1 MQKRDVKL
9 VFLKQIEY
17 LCTKMSKY
25 INTKYL
31 VLFIIPMMNLL
42 FVHYYFLLTIDLEV
56 PCFKSSLID
65 NFIACLIDV
74 SAILVLFWI
83 ITLGRLR
90 LSLVITFV
98 ITLIWSFCN
107 AFYARFFHQYLS
119 WSSIGQAGNLTDS
132 AVIDSMMV
140 GFEWTDLYYPAM
152 AILFGWFLIHT
163 WHHDLKSKSLRT
175 TVFLWLFCFVIG
187 LAAHALYI
195 FHPKYGFIY
204 ALEKTMFTP
213 AKMDAMWPNWTFF
226 HKGFFRKLVV
236 DQLAGDHNMKLT
248 EEQRAE
254 IEKAYSD
261 HRLRVT
267 GRTASDSIQNIVFIL
282 VESYLSV
289 TSDLVIEGKEI
300 TPNLNKLKHDSTVY
314 FNGHMRPNV
323 SIGESADGQYIYMA
337 GLLPLHSEITV
348 SKAKHNEIIGLPEQM
363 KKIHP
368 DLISQTII
376 PTNPTLWEQQPMS
389 EAYGFDNLYSMLD
402 YQMVMKDNDNGGFL
416 DDHMIFKY
424 ATYTDQK
431 NSQPFFSLILTMSMH
446 QPYTSFTR
454 HGFEVTDK
462 SLPQSY
468 KNYLNSCHFFDMQIG
483 KYFEELKQQ
492 GLYDNSLIIIV
503 ADHDARPRYLDMEG
517 KISDDIPIYII
528 NGGFDP
534 ASAWDGECNQ
544 LDVYT
549 TILDIMG
556 IDSKWRGLGHTLLNK
571 DYQNS
576 VTGKIQELSDM
587 ITFSNY
593 FSSKASE

>member
-1 MQKRDVKL
+1 
-9 VFLKQIEY
+9 
-17 LCTKMSKY
+17 MSKY

-31 VLFIIPMMNLL
+31 VLFIMSLMNLL
-42 FVHYYFLLTIDLEV
+42 FVHYYFLQTIDLEV

-65 NFIACLIDV
+65 NFIASLLDMSV
-74 SAILVLFWI
+74 ILLTVWI
-83 ITLGRLR
+83 ITLCRLR

-119 WSSIGQAGNLTDS
+119 WSSMGQAGNLSDG
-132 AVIDSMMV
+132 AVIDSMYA
-140 GFEWTDLYYPAM
+140 GFEMTDLYYPLM
-152 AILFGWFLIHT
+152 AILFGWFLIRS
-163 WHHDLKSKSLRT
+163 WHHNLTIKSLRT
-175 TVFLWLFCFVIG
+175 TIIIWLCSLIIG
-187 LAAHALYI
+187 LAAHSLYI

-213 AKMDAMWPNWTFF
+213 EKMDSMWPNWTFF

-236 DQLAGDHNMKLT
+236 DQLSRDTEMKLT
-248 EEQRAE
+248 KEQEQE
-254 IEKAYSD
+254 IEREYSD
-261 HRLRVT
+261 HSLRVT
-267 GRTASDSIQNIVFIL
+267 GRTASDSVKNVIFIL

-289 TSDLVIEGKEI
+289 TSDLIIEGKEI

-314 FNGHMRPNV
+314 FNGRMRPNV

-363 KKIHP
+363 KQILP
-368 DLISQTII
+368 DLKTHTII

-389 EAYGFDNLYSMLD
+389 EAYGFDHLYSMLD
-402 YQMVMKDNDNGGFL
+402 YQADMKDNENGEFL
-416 DDHMIFKY
+416 TDDMIFKY
-424 ATYTDQK
+424 AAYKDDT
-431 NSQPFFSLILTMSMH
+431 NNQPFLSLILTMSMH
-446 QPYTSFTR
+446 QPYNSFTR

-462 SLPQSY
+462 SLPQAY
-468 KNYLNSCHFFDMQIG
+468 KNYLNNCHFFDMQIG
-483 KYFEELKQQ
+483 KYFEELKKQ

-534 ASAWDGECNQ
+534 SSAWDGECNQ

-556 IDSKWRGLGHTLLNK
+556 VDSQWRGLGHTLLNK
-571 DYQNS
+571 NYQNS
-576 VTGKIQELSDM
+576 VTGRTQELSDR
-587 ITFSNY
+587 ITYSNFFST
-593 FSSKASE
+593 KVSE

>member
-1 MQKRDVKL
+1 MK
-9 VFLKQIEY
+9 
-17 LCTKMSKY
+17 KY

-31 VLFIIPMMNLL
+31 VLFIMCLMNLL

-65 NFIACLIDV
+65 NFIASLLDTSV
-74 SAILVLFWI
+74 ILLAVWI
-83 ITLGRLR
+83 ITLRRLR

-107 AFYARFFHQYLS
+107 AFYVRFFHQYLS
-119 WSSIGQAGNLTDS
+119 WSSIGQAGNLTDG
-132 AVIDSMMV
+132 AVIDSMLA
-140 GFEWTDLYYPAM
+140 GFETTDLYYPLM

-163 WHHDLKSKSLRT
+163 WHHDLTPKSLRT
-175 TVFLWLFCFVIG
+175 TIIIWLCSLIIG
-187 LAAHALYI
+187 LAAHSLYI
-195 FHPKYGFIY
+195 FHPKYGFVY

-213 AKMDAMWPNWTFF
+213 AKMDSMWPNWTFF

-236 DQLAGDHNMKLT
+236 DQLSRDTELKLT
-248 EEQRAE
+248 REQQQE
-254 IEKAYSD
+254 IEREYSD

-267 GRTASDSIQNIVFIL
+267 GRTASDSIKNVIFIL

-289 TSDLVIEGKEI
+289 TSDLVIDGKEI

-314 FNGHMRPNV
+314 FNSHMRPNV

-337 GLLPLHSEITV
+337 GLLPLHAEITV

-368 DLISQTII
+368 GLRSHTII

-389 EAYGFDNLYSMLD
+389 EAYGFDHLYSMLD
-402 YQMVMKDNDNGGFL
+402 YQAEMKDNESGEFL
-416 DDHMIFKY
+416 TDDMIFRY
-424 ATYTDQK
+424 ATYKDHA
-431 NSQPFFSLILTMSMH
+431 NSQPFLSLILTMSMH

-468 KNYLNSCHFFDMQIG
+468 KNYLNSCHFFDMQVG
-483 KYFEELKQQ
+483 KYLEELKEQ
-492 GLYDNSLIIIV
+492 GLYDNSLIVIV

-534 ASAWDGECNQ
+534 SSAWDGECNQ

-556 IDSKWRGLGHTLLNK
+556 VDSKWRGLGHTLLNK
-571 DYQNS
+571 NYQNS
-576 VTGKIQELSDM
+576 VTGKTQELSDM